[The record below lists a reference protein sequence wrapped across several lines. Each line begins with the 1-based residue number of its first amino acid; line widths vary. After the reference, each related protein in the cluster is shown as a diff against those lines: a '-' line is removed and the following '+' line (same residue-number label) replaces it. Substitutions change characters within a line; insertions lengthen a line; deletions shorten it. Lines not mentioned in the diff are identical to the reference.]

1 MSVIEHIESPLL
13 DELCTRLRELGSEL
27 DRPGDDG
34 LFPWPEQQ
42 LALCGEYGV
51 FRWFIEKDHGGLGW
65 SDEDLVRGYLALS
78 ASCLTTTFIITQRTG
93 ACRRIINSESDFAI
107 GNLLPDLISGSAFST
122 LGISHLT
129 TSHRHLAKPV
139 LTAEASD
146 AGFVLNGFS
155 PWVTGGDQADTI
167 VVGATMSDG
176 RQVLTICPTSIQGV
190 IAERPADLVALSSSH
205 TGRVIFE
212 DVEVDRQWLLGGPAE
227 NVMSTGGGAKTG
239 GLQTS
244 TLAVGLA
251 SGAIEFLEAE
261 SAKRDDL
268 VLAMEALKQEH
279 AELRDQLIQAAAGEI
294 ECSNEQ
300 VRTSANSLVLRATQ
314 ASLAAAKGAGFVTGH
329 PAGRWCREA
338 LFFMVWSCPQ
348 PVMNAHLCQLAGI
361 AE

>member
-1 MSVIEHIESPLL
+1 MA
-13 DELCTRLRELGSEL
+13 T
-27 DRPGDDG
+27 
-34 LFPWPEQQ
+34 
-42 LALCGEYGV
+42 GV
-51 FRWFIEKDHGGLGW
+51 
-65 SDEDLVRGYLALS
+65 
-78 ASCLTTTFIITQRTG
+78 
-93 ACRRIINSESDFAI
+93 
-107 GNLLPDLISGSAFST
+107 
-122 LGISHLT
+122 
-129 TSHRHLAKPV
+129 
-139 LTAEASD
+139 
-146 AGFVLNGFS
+146 
-155 PWVTGGDQADTI
+155 
-167 VVGATMSDG
+167 
-176 RQVLTICPTSIQGV
+176 
-190 IAERPADLVALSSSH
+190 
-205 TGRVIFE
+205 
-212 DVEVDRQWLLGGPAE
+212 
-227 NVMSTGGGAKTG
+227 GAKTG

-268 VLAMEALKQEH
+268 VLAMEALKQEY